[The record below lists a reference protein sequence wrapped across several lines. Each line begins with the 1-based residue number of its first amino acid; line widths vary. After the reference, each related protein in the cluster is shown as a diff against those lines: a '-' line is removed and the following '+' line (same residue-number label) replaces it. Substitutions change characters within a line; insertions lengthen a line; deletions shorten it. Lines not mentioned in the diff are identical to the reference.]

1 VRIRTNDEVVVLA
14 GRDRGKRG
22 KVLRVV
28 LKKDRVVVEGVNI
41 ITRHLKRKP
50 QAPQSSGRVQRP
62 APIHVSNVA
71 LWSAADG
78 RGVRT
83 KMKGE
88 GREKIRV
95 SAKSGEA
102 IRAGGKAAKA
112 DKTTKP
118 AKAKGKPEKGE
129 KPTGG

>member
-1 VRIRTNDEVVVLA
+1 MKIKANDEVVVLA

-41 ITRHLKRKP
+41 ITRHLKRRPQSP
-50 QAPQSSGRVQRP
+50 QAGGRVQRP

-78 RGVRT
+78 KGVRVR
-83 KMKGE
+83 MKGE
-88 GREKIRV
+88 GREKLRI
-95 SAKSGEA
+95 SAKSGEV
-102 IRAGGKAAKA
+102 IRAGGKSQKSEKKSNEKGKA
-112 DKTTKP
+112 GKP
-118 AKAKGKPEKGE
+118 AGD
-129 KPTGG
+129 